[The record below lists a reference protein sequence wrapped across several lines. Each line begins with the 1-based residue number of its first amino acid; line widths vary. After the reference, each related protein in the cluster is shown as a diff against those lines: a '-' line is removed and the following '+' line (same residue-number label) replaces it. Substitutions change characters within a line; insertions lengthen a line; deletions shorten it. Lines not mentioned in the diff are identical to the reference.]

1 MRSGAPPISRSRCRS
16 PVFLTFKEGILNF
29 CGKEKNMTQQ
39 EILDFI
45 NKNQYCTLATCEGNK
60 PHVRGMMI
68 YRADDKGIL
77 FHTGI
82 AKDVFKQLQNNSSVE
97 LCFINDKIQIR
108 ISGTAVLENDLKL
121 KQEIVAKRPFL
132 KPVTDKYGYESL
144 AVFRVQNLVA
154 TVWTM
159 AANLAP
165 KEYIEF

>member
-1 MRSGAPPISRSRCRS
+1 
-16 PVFLTFKEGILNF
+16 LTR
-29 CGKEKNMTQQ
+29 Q

-45 NKNQYCTLATCEGNK
+45 NKNQACTLATCEGNK

-68 YRADDKGIL
+68 FRADNKGIL

-97 LCFINDKIQIR
+97 LCFVNDNIQIR

-121 KQEIVAKRPFL
+121 KQEIVAKRVFL
-132 KPVTDKYGYESL
+132 KPIADKFGYESL
-144 AVFRVQNLVA
+144 AVFRVQKMTA
-154 TVWTM
+154 TVWSM
-159 AANLAP
+159 ATNLTP